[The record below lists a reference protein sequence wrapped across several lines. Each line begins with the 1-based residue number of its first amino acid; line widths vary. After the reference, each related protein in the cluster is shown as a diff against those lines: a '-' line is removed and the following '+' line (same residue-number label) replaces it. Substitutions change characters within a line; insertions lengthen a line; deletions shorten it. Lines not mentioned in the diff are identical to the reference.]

1 MALEEL
7 ASQDDSQSGQ
17 GFLANAPKG
26 KGLTPAG
33 QIAMDPKQ
41 TAELLANMQS
51 MVDERTGAFNTFLGG
66 LKDASAW
73 GSGGVEGPSRA
84 LAGRDAEKAREF
96 NDVYNMRTQM
106 ASYRAAQAQQEA
118 FNEQQKN
125 MFGGGYEPGAL
136 LHAVNKYQSKQV
148 FLTQDSMELIDLN
161 FLLTPDE
168 NIIKSYLIED
178 RPARFLSP
186 DQIAWIKER
195 FNNRIFEGLSNG
207 NALVSSTFL
216 GSREAI
222 DKIIQQDIL
231 VESKLPRFKRDQECW
246 ERVMGIAFDSNG
258 YTHKCFPECFK
269 KTLMGR
275 Q

>member
-1 MALEEL
+1 MYECLIVIPTYNPGQFIFKNLEL
-7 ASQDDSQSGQ
+7 YRQLDPDKYKVLLIDNCTNNQQSLDILNKVNEE
-17 GFLANAPKG
+17 F
-26 KGLTPAG
+26 
-33 QIAMDPKQ
+33 
-41 TAELLANMQS
+41 TAE
-51 MVDERTGAFNTFLGG
+51 
-66 LKDASAW
+66 
-73 GSGGVEGPSRA
+73 
-84 LAGRDAEKAREF
+84 
-96 NDVYNMRTQM
+96 
-106 ASYRAAQAQQEA
+106 
-118 FNEQQKN
+118 KN